1 MRTKSILALGACL
14 VVCAAHAQA
23 AISAV
28 GSRTFATGDN
38 FWIGFDG
45 SNLFVSGGYLGGQS
59 FHIGSQAFQA
69 DDYGDSPA
77 NVVVESSGWYT
88 YSTFDGAISSDHV
101 IDSSEDFSSYL
112 GPYTESFAGRYFGIR
127 INTDS
132 FNGANDGG
140 LLYGWMKLD
149 YNSSTGAG
157 ELLGAAINTTLN
169 QGITAGE
176 GMIGSPSAVPEASS
190 HLALLALGSVGLLTR
205 RRLKRAA

>member
-14 VVCAAHAQA
+14 VVCAANAQA

-45 SNLFVSGGYLGGQS
+45 SNLFMSDGYIGQKS
-59 FHIGSQAFQA
+59 FRIGSQAFQA

-77 NVVVESSGWYT
+77 SVIVESSGWYT
-88 YSTFDGAISSDHV
+88 HNTFDGIISSDHV
-101 IDSSEDFSSYL
+101 IDSSENFSSYL

-176 GMIGSPSAVPEASS
+176 GMIGSPPAVPEPSA
-190 HLALLALGSVGLLTR
+190 LALLVLGSAGLFTR
-205 RRLKRAA
+205 RRMERKA